1 MGSPK
6 SQHIEM
12 VYDTEL
18 AVMNATG
25 IRWGKK
31 FCWEVDDSRPGV
43 AAAGGMDK
51 FWKGMQKKSKFK
63 ALTGPAAG
71 NCTGGTNPKQACRRN
86 LADGINEAARFR
98 PGASSGYDMTLF
110 FYDLHVYTNLRWDVR
125 SYVRSYNLC
134 KRC

>member
-25 IRWGKK
+25 MRWGKK
-31 FCWEVDDSRPGV
+31 FCWEVDDSKPGV

-71 NCTGGTNPKQACRRN
+71 NCTGGTNPKQWKGKFKSSVSTSKQAVRHPKQACR
-86 LADGINEAARFR
+86 
-98 PGASSGYDMTLF
+98 
-110 FYDLHVYTNLRWDVR
+110 
-125 SYVRSYNLC
+125 
-134 KRC
+134 